1 MTAPA
6 WGITS
11 WGDLFAKLYCLLI
24 PSQCRFRTMTLDFQ
38 VSLGVLKQ
46 DILKADIALFCVP
59 SSLKGNKISQIS
71 PVSDKHSLN
80 D

>member
-1 MTAPA
+1 
-6 WGITS
+6 
-11 WGDLFAKLYCLLI
+11 
-24 PSQCRFRTMTLDFQ
+24 MTLDFQ